1 MLTGGRYRAARAA
14 KNRISC
20 FYSAASNS
28 FEEILKRHKNAVQCA
43 PADLHEGCEDA
54 GIVCPS

>member
-1 MLTGGRYRAARAA
+1 MLTGAA